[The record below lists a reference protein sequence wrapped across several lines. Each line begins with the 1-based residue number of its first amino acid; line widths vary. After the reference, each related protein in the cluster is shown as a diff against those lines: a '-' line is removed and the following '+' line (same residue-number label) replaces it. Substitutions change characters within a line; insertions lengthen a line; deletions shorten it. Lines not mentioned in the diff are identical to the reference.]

1 MISYKHLICAG
12 FGLLLLSGCGTVRD
26 QLGLEK
32 ESPDE
37 FAVIT
42 RAPLE
47 FPDRMV
53 LVKPQPGLQ
62 RPQEKQTIE
71 AAKEAVFGSVVTA
84 AGSDRTKRK
93 SDAEHV
99 LLKRAG
105 ADDAVKDIRS
115 LVNQETAELED
126 RNKPV
131 VEKLIGL
138 GSDKTVPS
146 ATVVDPTAEFERIKK
161 AQQGGETI
169 TGDGSAMVEQ

>member
-1 MISYKHLICAG
+1 MTSYKLLICAG
-12 FGLLLLSGCGTVRD
+12 CCLFIVTGCSNIRD

-37 FAVIT
+37 FAVVT

-47 FPDRMV
+47 FPTEMV

-62 RPQEKQTIE
+62 RPQEKTTVQ
-71 AAKEAVFGSVVTA
+71 AAKEAVFGTMATA
-84 AGSDRTKRK
+84 AGSDDSLNK
-93 SDAEHV
+93 SGAESV

-105 ADDAVKDIRS
+105 ADNVKKDIRS
-115 LVNQETAELED
+115 VVNRETQDLAQ

-138 GSDKTVPS
+138 GSENSTPS
-146 ATVVDPTAEFERIKK
+146 ASVVDPKAEFERIKDARK
-161 AQQGGETI
+161 KGDAI